1 MALRLRVVTPTRLVV
16 DSDVTDLTAPG
27 SEGRLGI
34 LPMHVTFLGQLD
46 VGVLAYKENGTAK
59 RLVVHAGYAEVIDD
73 VVTVLA
79 DDAEFPD
86 EIDVEA
92 AKADLVRI
100 TAEIS
105 AEREST
111 DRVEQLLADLK
122 KAQVRLDTAGA

>member
-1 MALRLRVVTPTRLVV
+1 M
-16 DSDVTDLTAPG
+16 
-27 SEGRLGI
+27 
-34 LPMHVTFLGQLD
+34 PMHVTFLGQLD